1 MAEPA
6 EVRGAL
12 FQAIDQGLAVPGEIV
27 RAAIYERV
35 EKSYQLKRED
45 IPEKLESFH
54 LALQDLLG
62 AGAKVIEKLI
72 AKSLYRRLGLN
83 FTEHANWSIVDYV
96 NHARGEK
103 RDA

>member
-27 RAAIYERV
+27 RAATYEPV
-35 EKSYQLKRED
+35 ERSYQLKRED

-62 AGAKVIEKLI
+62 AGAKVMEELI
-72 AKSLYRRLGLN
+72 AKNLNRRPGLN
-83 FTEHANWSIVDYV
+83 FTEHANWSMVDYV
-96 NHARGEK
+96 NYASGEK

>member
-27 RAAIYERV
+27 RATIYEPV
-35 EKSYQLKRED
+35 ERSYQLKRED
-45 IPEKLESFH
+45 IPDKLESFH

-62 AGAKVIEKLI
+62 AGAKVMEELI
-72 AKSLYRRLGLN
+72 AKNLYRQPGLN
-83 FTEHANWSIVDYV
+83 FAEHANWSMVDYV
-96 NHARGEK
+96 NYARGEK